1 MAIPALWQSNEMMR
15 RFFAKRSNSGI
26 LGDTSRGSVAEN
38 TYIEEGNQWYLPVL
52 AGPST
57 FMTQASS
64 AATIRQVLEVLN
76 KLSSDKYLEFIRRFY
91 NRGLSVLG
99 DQWVYADINTVLH
112 SVSRLLRPKRY
123 LEIGVRRGRSMAV
136 VVSQSPRC
144 DVTGFDLWVEN
155 YAGMD
160 NPGEAFVREDL
171 ARIGHRGSA
180 EFIAGDSRLTV
191 PQYFRDNPQCAFDLV
206 TVDGDHSV
214 AGARRDLLAVMPRV
228 KTGGVVV
235 FDDTCNQS
243 HPGLAE
249 LWDEVVVR
257 NSAFAALTFN
267 EVGFG
272 VGLAVRKRASAG
284 AD

>member
-1 MAIPALWQSNEMMR
+1 MIGKFLTRRSDVAVPAEVS
-15 RFFAKRSNSGI
+15 
-26 LGDTSRGSVAEN
+26 SRAVVEN
-38 TYIEEGNQWYLPVL
+38 TYFEDGNQWYLPAL

-57 FMTQASS
+57 FLQQASS
-64 AATIRQVLEVLN
+64 AATVREVLGVLE
-76 KLSSDKYLEFIRRFY
+76 KLSADKYLDFIRRFY
-91 NRGLSVLG
+91 RHGLSVFG

-160 NPGEAFVREDL
+160 NPGEAFVREEL
-171 ARIGHRGSA
+171 TRIGHQGSA
-180 EFIAGDSRLTV
+180 EFIAGDSRVTV
-191 PQYFRDNPQCAFDLV
+191 PKYFRANPESTFDLV

-214 AGARRDLLAVMPRV
+214 AGARRDLLAVMPRI

-284 AD
+284 AH